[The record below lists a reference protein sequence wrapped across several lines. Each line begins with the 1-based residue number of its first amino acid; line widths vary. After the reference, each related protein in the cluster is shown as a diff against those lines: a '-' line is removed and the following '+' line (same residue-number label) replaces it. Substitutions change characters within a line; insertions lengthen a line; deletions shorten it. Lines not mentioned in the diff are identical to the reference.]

1 VRSECFQPFDFCD
14 LDTHEGRPIAPGAE
28 SRMLD
33 FYAIPEEDR
42 NWGLLLNPWR
52 PGGGVEPRKRGPPP
66 AARKPAPRQR
76 SVPAGQVPQAP
87 AEPETVVEEG
97 ASPLKPR
104 LRRSRGEDSPGTGG
118 ASSEAQAAEAAPEAA
133 PAAET
138 VTSEGETPTDGAPEV
153 QKKSQRRKVPAVSF
167 LRLDLRSWNVSLV
180 CFD

>member
-1 VRSECFQPFDFCD
+1 MLPVFFDSRD
-14 LDTHEGRPIAPGAE
+14 LDTHEGRPIAPGEE

-66 AARKPAPRQR
+66 AARKPAPRQK

-104 LRRSRGEDSPGTGG
+104 PRRSRGEDSPGAGG
-118 ASSEAQAAEAAPEAA
+118 ASSEAQAAEVAPEAA

-138 VTSEGETPTDGAPEV
+138 VTSGGGTPTDGASEV
-153 QKKSQRRKVPAVSF
+153 QKNPQRRKVPAVSS
-167 LRLDLRSWNVSLV
+167 LSLDPGSWNV
-180 CFD
+180 